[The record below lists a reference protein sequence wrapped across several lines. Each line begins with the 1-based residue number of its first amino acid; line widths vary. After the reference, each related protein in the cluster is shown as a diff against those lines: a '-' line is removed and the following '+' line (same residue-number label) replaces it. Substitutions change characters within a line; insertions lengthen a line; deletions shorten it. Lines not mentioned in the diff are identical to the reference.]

1 MRPGTGSAL
10 LLLPLLILGSA
21 AAHAAP
27 DVPDSAIGE
36 GAKQGDDA
44 RVEARLLVDA
54 AEVKPGEPFS
64 VGVLFDL
71 DRGWHIYWRNPG
83 ESGLPTRLDWQID
96 DAAVGPIRW
105 PAPEVFA
112 EQDGLLTTYG
122 YAHQVL
128 LTNEVSFE
136 PGVQGERELRVT
148 ADFLV
153 CEVQCIPG
161 EIELSRTLRV
171 GDALAPANRSERK
184 VFERYAARVPVT
196 PEMLG
201 VELDAVY
208 SQSSIRPGDA
218 FRAAITVVPAAASDA
233 SLALGTRDPGLAF
246 VPDRTGSVELG
257 VTGSRA
263 HPFSESGF
271 LVTLEGQAARDDPG
285 AEARLAGV
293 LAVRSGR
300 HVRYVEVDLPLPR
313 APAGT
318 EVTLL
323 ENPWL
328 EPTELAGAWQ
338 TVPLWQAV
346 LLALLGGLI
355 LNLMPCV
362 LPVLAI
368 KVFGITELAQH
379 QRREIVV
386 HGFAYTGGILLSMA
400 VLAATVVGLRAG
412 GTAVGWGF
420 QFQEPLFVAA
430 ISAVLLVFALNLFGV
445 FEIYV
450 DATRLSQVGQT
461 GSGPRRSFFE
471 GLLAVAVA
479 TPCSAPFLGTAV
491 GFAFASSASVIFA
504 IFLAVGLGLASPYLL
519 VTWVPGWAKLIPRAG
534 PWMIRLRQAL
544 AFLLLG
550 TIVWLL
556 WVIGR
561 SVGIEGMTGLL
572 AFLVAVAFATW
583 IFGALQ
589 AAQRTRA
596 ALGAALGVGGLAV
609 AWLLALPLEARETRA
624 PAAGAAESLA
634 WRAFDPAEIRAQLGE
649 GRPVFVYFT
658 ADWCLT
664 CKVNERMVLS
674 DARVEAELAR
684 LDVAIFKADWTRRD
698 ETIRTELARFG
709 RAGVPMYL
717 VYSPEAPTRAELLP
731 ELLTVDLLV
740 DALREA
746 APRNAGPG

>member
-1 MRPGTGSAL
+1 MRAGTASGL
-10 LLLPLLILGSA
+10 LLLLLLGGA

-27 DVPDSAIGE
+27 DVPDSAVGE
-36 GAKQGDDA
+36 GARQGDNA
-44 RVEARLLVDA
+44 RVEARLLIDA
-54 AEVKPGEPFS
+54 AEVQPGQPFD
-64 VGVLFDL
+64 VGVLFDM

-83 ESGLPTRLDWQID
+83 ESGLPTRLDWQIE

-105 PAPEVFA
+105 PAPEVFD
-112 EQDGLLTTYG
+112 EQDGLLTTFG
-122 YAHQVL
+122 YKGEVL
-128 LTNEVSFE
+128 LTNAVTFDA
-136 PGVQGERELRVT
+136 GVEGEREVRVT

-161 EIELSRTLRV
+161 QIELSRTLRV
-171 GDALAPANRSERK
+171 GAAATPGDRATRKAVERH
-184 VFERYAARVPVT
+184 AARVPVA
-196 PEMLG
+196 PETLG
-201 VELDAVY
+201 VELDVVL
-208 SQSSIRPGDA
+208 SQSAIRPGDS
-218 FRAAITVVPAAASDA
+218 FRAAITAVPGAGGDA
-233 SLALGTRDPGLAF
+233 SLSIGTRDPARAF
-246 VPDRTGSVELG
+246 VPDRTGSVELE
-257 VTGSRA
+257 VTGSSP
-263 HPFSESGF
+263 HPFAESGF
-271 LVTLEGQAARDDPG
+271 LVTLDGQAARDDAG
-285 AEARLAGV
+285 AEERLAGV

-300 HVRYVEVDLPLPR
+300 HVRHVEVDLPLPR
-313 APAGT
+313 ARAGS

-323 ENPWL
+323 DNPWL
-328 EPTELAGAWQ
+328 EPTQVAG
-338 TVPLWQAV
+338 VWQAV
-346 LLALLGGLI
+346 PMWEVILLALLGGLI

-379 QRREIVV
+379 ERREMVV
-386 HGFAYTGGILLSMA
+386 HGFAYTGGILLSML
-400 VLAATVVGLRAG
+400 VLAGTVVALRAA

-445 FEIYV
+445 FGIYI
-450 DATRLSQVGQT
+450 DATRLTQVGQT
-461 GSGPRRSFFE
+461 GGGARRSFFE

-491 GFAFASSASVIFA
+491 GFAFASSTTVIVA
-504 IFLAVGLGLASPYLL
+504 VFLAVGLGLASPYLL
-519 VTWVPGWAKLIPRAG
+519 VTWVPGWAKLIPRSG
-534 PWMIRLRQAL
+534 PWMIQLRQGL

-561 SVGIEGMTGLL
+561 SVGIDGMTGLL
-572 AFLVAVAFATW
+572 TFLVAVAFAAW
-583 IFGALQ
+583 IFGVLQ

-596 ALGAALGVGGLAV
+596 ALGAALGVGSLAV
-609 AWLLALPLEARETRA
+609 AWLLALPLEARETRTPDA
-624 PAAGAAESLA
+624 SAAESLE
-634 WRAFDPAEIRAQLGE
+634 WRAFDPAQVRTELGE

-664 CKVNERMVLS
+664 CKVNERMVLA
-674 DARVEAELAR
+674 DARVRAELEQ
-684 LDVAIFKADWTRRD
+684 LEFSIFKADWTRRD

-717 VYSPEAPTRAELLP
+717 VYSPEAPTRPALLP

-746 APRNAGPG
+746 APRGAGRL

>member
-1 MRPGTGSAL
+1 
-10 LLLPLLILGSA
+10 
-21 AAHAAP
+21 
-27 DVPDSAIGE
+27 
-36 GAKQGDDA
+36 
-44 RVEARLLVDA
+44 
-54 AEVKPGEPFS
+54 
-64 VGVLFDL
+64 
-71 DRGWHIYWRNPG
+71 
-83 ESGLPTRLDWQID
+83 
-96 DAAVGPIRW
+96 
-105 PAPEVFA
+105 
-112 EQDGLLTTYG
+112 
-122 YAHQVL
+122 
-128 LTNEVSFE
+128 
-136 PGVQGERELRVT
+136 
-148 ADFLV
+148 
-153 CEVQCIPG
+153 
-161 EIELSRTLRV
+161 
-171 GDALAPANRSERK
+171 
-184 VFERYAARVPVT
+184 
-196 PEMLG
+196 
-201 VELDAVY
+201 
-208 SQSSIRPGDA
+208 
-218 FRAAITVVPAAASDA
+218 
-233 SLALGTRDPGLAF
+233 
-246 VPDRTGSVELG
+246 
-257 VTGSRA
+257 
-263 HPFSESGF
+263 
-271 LVTLEGQAARDDPG
+271 
-285 AEARLAGV
+285 
-293 LAVRSGR
+293 
-300 HVRYVEVDLPLPR
+300 
-313 APAGT
+313 
-318 EVTLL
+318 
-323 ENPWL
+323 
-328 EPTELAGAWQ
+328 
-338 TVPLWQAV
+338 
-346 LLALLGGLI
+346 
-355 LNLMPCV
+355 
-362 LPVLAI
+362 
-368 KVFGITELAQH
+368 
-379 QRREIVV
+379 
-386 HGFAYTGGILLSMA
+386 MA

-491 GFAFASSASVIFA
+491 GFAFASSASVILA